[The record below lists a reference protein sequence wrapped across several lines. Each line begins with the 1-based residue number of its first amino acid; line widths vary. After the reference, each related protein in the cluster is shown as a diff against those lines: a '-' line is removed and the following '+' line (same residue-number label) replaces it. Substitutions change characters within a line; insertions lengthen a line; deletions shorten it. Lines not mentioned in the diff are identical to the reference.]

1 MNLFQRFGLWL
12 FCKIARKY
20 RKSKPPYKN
29 AFNEA
34 GFHLIPADI
43 YANIPSVEEL
53 RNAWE
58 YKPGSPPYDDTSVFA
73 NQQTRDNMLA
83 LLKELVPFGA
93 EFAAPRDGDRENPQ
107 GFFWKNNY
115 FMDSDA
121 MSYYALIR
129 RFQPER
135 IVEIGCGYS
144 TLVASRAIEKN
155 GKGELHCIEPYPRAW
170 VPSIKHIKDFKQTPI
185 QELSPDYFNSV
196 LRDGDFLFIDTTHT
210 VKTGSDCLYI
220 YLKLLPKIKPKVF
233 IHAHDI
239 YLPAAMPVEWQLDR
253 NFYWTEQY
261 LLLALLIDNP
271 KFEILYGS
279 HYHQG
284 TNPTDLKALMHNQSD
299 AMGGS
304 FWFRRL

>member
-1 MNLFQRFGLWL
+1 MNVFQRFALWL
-12 FCKIARKY
+12 FCKAARKY

-29 AFNEA
+29 AFNA
-34 GFHLIPADI
+34 NDFHLVPADF
-43 YANIPSVEEL
+43 YATIPSVQEIE
-53 RNAWE
+53 NAWE
-58 YKPGSPPYDDTSVFA
+58 YKTHNPPYIDTGLFD
-73 NQQTRDNMLA
+73 QKDYDRMLA
-83 LLKELVPFGA
+83 LLEELVPFGA
-93 EFAAPRDGDRENPQ
+93 ELSAPRDGDSDHPKE
-107 GFFWKNNY
+107 FFWKNKY
-115 FMDSDA
+115 FMDADA

-129 RFQPER
+129 RFKPER
-135 IVEIGCGYS
+135 IVEVGCGYS
-144 TLVASRAIEKN
+144 TMVASLAIEKN

-170 VPSIKHIKDFKQTPI
+170 VPGIKHIATFQKKPI
-185 QELSPDYFNSV
+185 QEFKPEFFNDT

-220 YLKLLPKIKPKVF
+220 YLKLLPKIARKVC

-239 YLPAAMPVEWQLDR
+239 YLPAAMPVEWQLER

-271 KFEILYGS
+271 KFEVMYGS

-284 TNPTDLKALMHNQSD
+284 THPDRLKALMHGQAE

-304 FWFRRL
+304 FWFRRV